1 METTDKE
8 ERLWAMIAHLSAFAM
23 YLTGIGHV
31 LGPLIIWLVKK
42 EGHPFVAEH
51 AKEALNFQIT
61 ITLIAIVAILMCFTV
76 ILAVIG
82 VPILI
87 GLHLYQVVC
96 IIIAAIKANEGV
108 MYRYPLTLRLV
119 K

>member
-8 ERLWAMIAHLSAFAM
+8 ERLWATIAHLSAFAL
-23 YLTGIGHV
+23 YFTGIGHI
-31 LGPLIIWLVKK
+31 LGPLIVWLVKK
-42 EGHPFVAEH
+42 EGHPFVAEN

-61 ITLIAIVAILMCFTV
+61 VSLIAIVAILMCITV
-76 ILAVIG
+76 ILAPIG
-82 VPILI
+82 IAILI

-108 MYRYPLTLRLV
+108 TYRYPLTLRLV
-119 K
+119 N